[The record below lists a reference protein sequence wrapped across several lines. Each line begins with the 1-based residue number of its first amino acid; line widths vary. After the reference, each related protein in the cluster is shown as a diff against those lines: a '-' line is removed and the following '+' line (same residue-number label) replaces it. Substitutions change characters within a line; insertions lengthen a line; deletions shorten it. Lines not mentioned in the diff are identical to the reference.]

1 MSSRTIATHR
11 YHQWLINSE
20 RFEYD
25 WRKSNEDN
33 FDYYDGEQ
41 WSEDEKYAIESRGQQ
56 ATVLN
61 VIRPTVDMILA
72 LEAEKRTNIQ
82 VTGREESDSLMAKLL
97 TELLSQ
103 VFEYSDKD
111 FYAAKSFREAIIG
124 GRGWVFCRPVIDEDD
139 QVQIVTDWIP
149 WEDVYIDQHFRK
161 PDGSDARYIIM
172 KKWTDRDIL
181 KEDFPEKADDIDSKY
196 NDDYKGAEYYAQNG
210 ENSRV
215 EWFDSQSDRVMIC
228 HCWYKDS
235 KGDVKY
241 CLFSEDIFLKGG
253 VEDSQNNNDPIGIN
267 MFPLVPFNAFVTRK
281 NLPKGLV
288 PLIKDPQDQINKLN
302 SKYLWSIC
310 SNRIMMEE
318 DAVDDKDAF
327 HAEMQKP
334 DGLAI
339 ANSGAIMSG
348 KVREESNVRDLNGLI
363 NHLQFM
369 LGMIQRTS
377 GINDSMLGYGGVN
390 ERSATQQRTR
400 ILQGASVQ
408 TQILE
413 NFQFTNKRIAKVAL
427 RLIAKYYDDERIIR
441 ITQPNGTEETF
452 KVNEVKGE
460 DENGEP
466 ILANEIGDILQYDVI
481 LKSVPTFSSTNE
493 ITLQYVTEMAKV
505 GVFPPQLAGKIALM
519 LGDVPGKEDL
529 VFQLEQF
536 YQQMSGAAPQVQAA
550 AVAQ

>member
-1 MSSRTIATHR
+1 MSLRTIATHR
-11 YHQWLINSE
+11 YHQWLINTE
-20 RFEYD
+20 RFEYN
-25 WRKSNEDN
+25 WRKSNEEN
-33 FDYYDGEQ
+33 FDYYDGDQ
-41 WSEDEKYAIESRGQQ
+41 WTDEEKYAIESRGQQ

-72 LEAEKRTNIQ
+72 LESEKRTNIQ
-82 VTGREESDSLMAKLL
+82 VTGREESDGLMAKLL

-103 VFEYSDKD
+103 VFDYSDKD

-124 GRGWVFCRPVIDEDD
+124 GRGWVFCRPIIDEDD
-139 QVQIVTDWIP
+139 QVQIVTDWVP
-149 WEDVYIDQHFRK
+149 WEDVYIDQHHRK

-172 KKWTDRDIL
+172 KKWIDRDIL
-181 KEDFPEKADDIDSKY
+181 KEDFPELADKIDTKY

-210 ENSRV
+210 ESSRI
-215 EWFDSQSDRVMIC
+215 EWFDAQSDRVMIC

-241 CLFSEDIFLKGG
+241 CLFSEEIFLKGG
-253 VEDSQNNNDPIGIN
+253 IEDSENNDDPIGIN
-267 MFPLVPFNAFVTRK
+267 MFPLIPFSAFMTRK

-288 PLIKDPQDQINKLN
+288 PMIKDPQDQINKLN

-310 SNRIMMEE
+310 SNRILMEE

-339 ANSGAIMSG
+339 TNAGALMSQ
-348 KVREESNVRDLNGLI
+348 KVREESNTRDLNGLI

-390 ERSATQQRTR
+390 ERSASQQRTR
-400 ILQGASVQ
+400 ILQGSSVQ

-413 NFQFTNKRIAKVAL
+413 NFQFTNKRIAKVVL

-441 ITQPNGTEETF
+441 ITQPNGTEEVFT
-452 KVNEVKGE
+452 VNQIVGMDPE
-460 DENGEP
+460 GEP
-466 ILANEIGDILQYDVI
+466 VLQNEIGDILQYDVI

-493 ITLQYVTEMAKV
+493 VTLQYISELAKS
-505 GVFPPQLAGKIALM
+505 GVFPPQLAGKLALI

-529 VFQLEQF
+529 IFQLEQF
-536 YQQMSGAAPQVQAA
+536 YQQQAGAVQQQGGAAPV
-550 AVAQ
+550 